1 MYLLPSDQM
10 NRVAC
15 NILKYA
21 LPCKTK
27 ITCKLYSSENEDV
40 VVDVTQINSFS
51 VNQTFEINFM
61 DATTISVALSI
72 QEALLILRNYK
83 DIHCALTLTRVDKI
97 YLYPITELQ
106 PFEYDF
112 LVIIDNAEDLLKELS
127 KAELTAKATDDDK
140 SNADDMDRILGRK
153 IEIVMQLVTQEEH
166 DLRLSQMNAILNN
179 TTIEN
184 AIYFVA
190 NTLNIKNVNLYPPD
204 NQKVYSTITLP
215 PMQNIAT
222 VFDFMQERY
231 GIYAKGLEYYFTQG
245 TLYIYP
251 GLETNPETETKKIL
265 HIYNVPKN
273 NYEGSDGYYAYD
285 AEDNIHLLCNQDTRI
300 VNNAQKSTENTGSN
314 FVALRNDT
322 AIDLTRT
329 TKGNNG
335 EFSDQNLLLVG
346 TENNKTAISN
356 SVNNRYIG
364 GTNNV
369 LALTSELARNNV
381 VLLESGW
388 AMAMPYI
395 LTPGMKVIY
404 HYDDINE
411 YKTVNGILCGVQCT
425 IYPLENNKEFVYAG
439 GGLLTCRLEPNEE
452 QDSLTTDASEER
464 MAGLDNTLSDTV
476 QDLIKTSTTSI
487 TDVDVTTITEKQN
500 ISTTTAG
507 TTTAKPGT
515 VEFDSTESKDDFI
528 NSLKDT
534 TELKDATVKSI
545 KDSSV
550 SNETSKNL
558 FEDYKS
564 LSEKIKDQQ
573 EYNKNSSNSKNESTD
588 EDEDDDDF
596 YYHTVL
602 GYPRPRKR

>member
-10 NRVAC
+10 HRVAC

-27 ITCKLYSSENEDV
+27 ITCKLYSSENEDIV
-40 VVDVTQINSFS
+40 VNVTQVNSFS

-61 DATTISVALSI
+61 DATTISVALTI
-72 QEALLILRNYK
+72 KEALLILRNYK
-83 DIHCALTLTRVDKI
+83 DIHCTLTLTRVHKS
-97 YLYPITELQ
+97 YFYPITELQ

-127 KAELTAKATDDDK
+127 KAELTAKKTSDEQSK
-140 SNADDMDRILGRK
+140 ADDIDRILGRK

-184 AIYFVA
+184 VIYFVA

-204 NQKVYSTITLP
+204 NKKVYNTVTLP

-222 VFDFMQERY
+222 VFDFIQERY

-251 GLETNPETETKKIL
+251 GLETNPEAETKKIL

-285 AEDNIHLLCNQDTRI
+285 ADDNIHLLCNQEIRI
-300 VNNAQKSTENTGSN
+300 VNNAQKSSENTGSN

-322 AIDLTRT
+322 TIDLTRT

-356 SVNNRYIG
+356 SVNNKYVG

-381 VLLESGW
+381 VVLESGW
-388 AMAMPYI
+388 AMAIPYI

-404 HYDDINE
+404 HYDDMNE
-411 YKTVNGILCGVQCT
+411 YKTVNGILCGVQCVT
-425 IYPLENNKEFVYAG
+425 YPLENNREFVYAG

-452 QDSLTTDASEER
+452 QDSLTNDVSKER
-464 MAGLDNTLSDTV
+464 MAGIDNTLSGTI
-476 QDLIKTSTTSI
+476 QDLIKTVTNSINSVTDIKTITKKKNITTTS
-487 TDVDVTTITEKQN
+487 
-500 ISTTTAG
+500 AG
-507 TTTAKPGT
+507 TTTTKPGK
-515 VEFDSTESKDDFI
+515 VKFNSADNKNDFI
-528 NSLKDT
+528 NSLKNI

-545 KDSSV
+545 KDSAASK
-550 SNETSKNL
+550 EISKNF
-558 FEDYKS
+558 FEYYKP
-564 LSEKIKDQQ
+564 LSEKVK
-573 EYNKNSSNSKNESTD
+573 K
-588 EDEDDDDF
+588 
-596 YYHTVL
+596 L
-602 GYPRPRKR
+602 KRLL

>member
-15 NILKYA
+15 NILKYS
-21 LPCKTK
+21 LPCKMK
-27 ITCKLYSSENEDV
+27 ITCKLYSSENEDIA
-40 VVDVTQINSFS
+40 VDVTQINSFS

-61 DATTISVALSI
+61 DAATISVALTI
-72 QEALLILRNYK
+72 REALLVLRNYK
-83 DIHCALTLTRVDKI
+83 DIHCALTLTRVHKA
-97 YLYPITELQ
+97 YFYPITELQ

-127 KAELTAKATDDDK
+127 KAELTAKKTDDEQ
-140 SNADDMDRILGRK
+140 SSADNVDRILGRK

-251 GLETNPETETKKIL
+251 GLETNPEAETKKIL

-285 AEDNIHLLCNQDTRI
+285 ADDNIHLLCNQDIRL
-300 VNNAQKSTENTGSN
+300 VNNAQKSSENTGSN

-322 AIDLTRT
+322 TIDLTRT

-356 SVNNRYIG
+356 SVNNKYIG

-404 HYDDINE
+404 HYDDVNE

-425 IYPLENNKEFVYAG
+425 VYPLENNKEFVYAA
-439 GGLLTCRLEPNEE
+439 GGLITCRLEPNEE
-452 QDSLTTDASEER
+452 QDTLTTDASEER
-464 MAGLDNTLSDTV
+464 MAGLETTLTDTV
-476 QDLIKTSTTSI
+476 QNLTKTTLNSVTNTTDVTKITEKANIATTSAG
-487 TDVDVTTITEKQN
+487 TTIT
-500 ISTTTAG
+500 
-507 TTTAKPGT
+507 KPGT
-515 VEFDSTESKDDFI
+515 IEFNSTENKNDFV

-534 TELKDATVKSI
+534 TELKDATVKSVN
-545 KDSSV
+545 DSSV

-558 FEDYKS
+558 FENYKS
-564 LSEKIKDQQ
+564 LSEKVQ
-573 EYNKNSSNSKNESTD
+573 EARKPRTITDMYFEDD
-588 EDEDDDDF
+588 EDEDPF
-596 YYHTVL
+596 V
-602 GYPRPRKR
+602 GVVPNSRRRKNK